1 MNDSERLVAIL
12 EHLGKRKNTL
22 AKELGYINSGILN
35 HILHGRNGISPT
47 LASKICTAYPE
58 INKKWLLTG
67 KGTMIKDN
75 KSDLDDANFS
85 IEQQLKGIYGR
96 LEKIEQQGKT
106 IEELKEKI
114 QRLEKKLLR
123 EKRV

>member
-1 MNDSERLVAIL
+1 MAII

-22 AKELGYINSGILN
+22 AKELGYVNSGILN
-35 HILHGRNGISPT
+35 HILHGRNGISST
-47 LASKICTAYPE
+47 LAYKICTAYPE
-58 INKKWLLTG
+58 INKRWLLTG
-67 KGTMIKDN
+67 KGAMTDLA

-85 IEQQLKGIYGR
+85 IEQQLKGIYSR
-96 LEKIEQQGKT
+96 LDKIEQQGKT
-106 IEELKEKI
+106 IEDLKEKI